1 MLRNDA
7 IFMCGRTVCRQ
18 SWSGTQSGLSLGYIG
33 QSTPSVDGTMFQVA
47 DIVRGKLDLRRV
59 AAQHVVLHGVVHGR
73 LCERRACMEKSMQV
87 RISAA

>member
-1 MLRNDA
+1 MVPNYA
-7 IFMCGRTVCRQ
+7 IIMCCRTESRQ
-18 SWSGTQSGLSLGYIG
+18 SWTRTEPSLSLGYIG